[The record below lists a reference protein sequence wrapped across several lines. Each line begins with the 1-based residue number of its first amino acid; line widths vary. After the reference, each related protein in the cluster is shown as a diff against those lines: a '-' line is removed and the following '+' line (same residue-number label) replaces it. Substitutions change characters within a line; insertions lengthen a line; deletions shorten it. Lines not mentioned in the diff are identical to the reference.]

1 MKVKRAKS
9 TYVLMVGMLTLISAG
24 GFLAYSL
31 YSALT
36 KSQITKEQ
44 QLDIRPLNGS
54 LNQMVLE
61 NLSKRRQ
68 FNQAEL
74 SNVVSI
80 DYSQAEK
87 ETGKTATFSAIVEAE
102 SVATESATGE

>member
-1 MKVKRAKS
+1 
-9 TYVLMVGMLTLISAG
+9 
-24 GFLAYSL
+24 
-31 YSALT
+31 
-36 KSQITKEQ
+36 
-44 QLDIRPLNGS
+44 
-54 LNQMVLE
+54 LE

-102 SVATESATGE
+102 PVATESATGE